1 MTAAA
6 CGFPTADPDM
16 GYAILLLSA
25 FGAATILPFSSEI
38 VFVGMLDQ
46 GYAPFW
52 VWLVATSGNSLGAA
66 VNWLLGRYLTRFEG
80 KRWFPFKPE
89 SLHRSQ
95 AWFQKYGVWSLLF
108 AWLPIG
114 GDALTFIAGI
124 MRVRFSLFFVLT
136 AIGKGARYAVL
147 YLVYSGVVQLVS

>member
-1 MTAAA
+1 
-6 CGFPTADPDM
+6 M
-16 GYAILLLSA
+16 GYVILFLSA
-25 FGAATILPFSSEI
+25 FGAATILPFYSEI
-38 VFVGMLDQ
+38 AFIGMLEQ

-52 VWLVATSGNSLGAA
+52 IWLVATAGNSMGAV
-66 VNWLLGRYLTRFEG
+66 VNWLLGRFLTRFESSG
-80 KRWFPFKPE
+80 WFPFKPE

-114 GDALTFIAGI
+114 GDALTFIAGV
-124 MRVRFSLFFVLT
+124 MRVRFDLFFILT

-147 YLVYSGVVQLVS
+147 YLLYSGYLQVAA